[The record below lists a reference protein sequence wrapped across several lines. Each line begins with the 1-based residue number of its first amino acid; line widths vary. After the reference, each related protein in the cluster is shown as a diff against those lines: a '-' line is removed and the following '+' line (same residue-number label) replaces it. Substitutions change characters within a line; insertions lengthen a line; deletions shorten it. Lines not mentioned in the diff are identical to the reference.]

1 MVWGCVFQ
9 GGELVGIEQSSWHN
23 GIGLVDTGK
32 QGYWSNS
39 WWANYC
45 FDKWAFHPREQTV
58 CPDKLSCENFLKQ
71 WSHLLFLM
79 VIFLGKNFMEQT
91 VKLCWHRWSQF

>member
-1 MVWGCVFQ
+1 MVWRCVFQ

-23 GIGLVDTGK
+23 GVGLVDTAK

-45 FDKWAFHPREQTV
+45 PDKWAIYPGEQTV
-58 CPDKLSCENFLKQ
+58 CLDKLICKNFLKQ
-71 WSHLLFLM
+71 TEKSF
-79 VIFLGKNFMEQT
+79 IAFNAYFSGQEFYGAN
-91 VKLCWHRWSQF
+91 S